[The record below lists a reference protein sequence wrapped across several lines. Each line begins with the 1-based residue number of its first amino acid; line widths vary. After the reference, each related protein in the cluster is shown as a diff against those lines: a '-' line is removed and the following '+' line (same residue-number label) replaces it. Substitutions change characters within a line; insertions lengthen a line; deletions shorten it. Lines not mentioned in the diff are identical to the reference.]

1 MYPIQQL
8 VRRESYHDWLRHAL
22 LEWLPKQQHNP
33 EVAPEL
39 LPVIFIELLYAQ
51 SWLLMNFLYEYEGGK
66 YRKQVM
72 EFTAASLKG
81 YLGYRGA
88 RGYARAHEV
97 FAQIMKLSTDDDWKR
112 LQKEYER
119 HLEAKLYE
127 VR

>member
-1 MYPIQQL
+1 
-8 VRRESYHDWLRHAL
+8 
-22 LEWLPKQQHNP
+22 
-33 EVAPEL
+33 
-39 LPVIFIELLYAQ
+39 
-51 SWLLMNFLYEYEGGK
+51 MNFLYEDEGGK

-72 EFTAASLKG
+72 EVTAASLKG

-112 LQKEYER
+112 LQKEYEK